1 MAKGDKSVEATSF
14 GGTSSDKCLVDLLRV
29 HFRSYCE
36 KSTIHCVRY
45 LYDPQLHNVERLI
58 WCVLLII
65 SVALSCFFYLL
76 LSERFVSQKLQTVVH
91 DPQYP
96 VFLVQFP
103 AVGICTDN
111 RINWSKLEAAKEK
124 FLPANSSGELV
135 ESFTTL
141 VSRLETLRF
150 GSYMASLAQ
159 LEDDNLEAVGFVN
172 LTDLA
177 IFMTLQCE
185 DILVTHSCL
194 WRSSSFNCCEYFV
207 MEKTE
212 FGFCLVFNSE
222 ISPRSKAIRQKEGFH
237 FYPRH
242 NAKAGQSTG
251 LNFDLLINESFKRP
265 DSQANDNVYV
275 GISKGNYPDQLTNVV
290 YSMTQ
295 NTETY
300 VTVRPDLTWTDE
312 TTRSIPPERRNCLFA
327 DEQSELDTHDAAKK
341 YGKPFQLTNCLNRC
355 HESYLVQMC
364 NCSLPIFFLYN
375 NRVKECDAASLR
387 CLARHNDIFSYDKRR
402 DEDALFS
409 ATKPGM
415 TCSCLVNCYLLDYY
429 TATTTLPLSAHK
441 LPKDPHQ
448 KLFKVDVHYQ
458 VETTPLYRT
467 SLEFTII
474 DLIANLGGI
483 FGLCLGASM
492 VSAFELIYYLTVG
505 LAMHLYDNRY
515 YGVLSKQ
522 LRIKWGKFKS
532 YLKNEVSHLAEH
544 PANQKEVGKSQL
556 RHPFNQRK
564 NVW

>member
-1 MAKGDKSVEATSF
+1 MARGDNSVKPTEAAGF
-14 GGTSSDKCLVDLLRV
+14 GDSEKCLLDLLKV

-45 LYDPQLHNVERLI
+45 LYDSHLHNLERII
-58 WCVLLII
+58 WSVLLII
-65 SVALSCFFYLL
+65 SIGLSFFFYLL

-111 RINWSKLEAAKEK
+111 RINWNKLEAAKEL
-124 FLPANSSGELV
+124 FLPTNASVELV
-135 ESFTTL
+135 ESFTVL
-141 VSRLETLRF
+141 VTRMETLRF
-150 GSYMASLAQ
+150 GSYLSSLAQ

-172 LTDLA
+172 LTELA
-177 IFMTLQCE
+177 MFMTLQCE
-185 DILVTHSCL
+185 DIMVPKSCL

-207 MEKTE
+207 LEKTE

-222 ISPRSKAIRQKEGFH
+222 VSPRSKAIKQKEGH
-237 FYPRH
+237 NFYPKH
-242 NAKAGQSTG
+242 NAKAGQSSG
-251 LNFDLLINESFKRP
+251 LNFDLILNESFRRP
-265 DSQANDNVYV
+265 DSQANNNVYV
-275 GISKGNYPDQLTNVV
+275 MIKKPNQLNNVV

-295 NTETY
+295 DTETY
-300 VTVRPDLTWTDE
+300 VTIRPDLTWTDN

-327 DEQSELDTHDAAKK
+327 DEQGELDSNDSAKK
-341 YGKPFQLTNCLNRC
+341 YGKHFQLSNCLNRC
-355 HESYLVQMC
+355 HESYLIQLC

-375 NRVKECDAASLR
+375 HRVPDCNAVSLR

-409 ATKPGM
+409 ATKLGM
-415 TCSCLVNCYLLDYY
+415 TCSCLVDCYLLDYY

-441 LPKDPHQ
+441 LPKDPQQ
-448 KLFKVDVHYQ
+448 KLFRVDVHYQ

-505 LAMHLYDNRY
+505 LAMHLYDHQY
-515 YGVLSKQ
+515 YGVLFKHLKVKWANFKGY
-522 LRIKWGKFKS
+522 LR
-532 YLKNEVSHLAEH
+532 NEVSHLAEN
-544 PANQKEVGKSQL
+544 PAAHKDTNERKL
-556 RHPFNQRK
+556 RHPFNYRK

>member
-1 MAKGDKSVEATSF
+1 MAKGNIARKSVEAAAAEKSF
-14 GGTSSDKCLVDLLRV
+14 LDLLREY
-29 HFRSYCE
+29 FRSYCE

-65 SVALSCFFYLL
+65 SVGLSCFFYLL

-103 AVGICTDN
+103 AVGICADN
-111 RINWSKLEAAKEK
+111 RINWSKLEAAKEE
-124 FLPANSSGELV
+124 FLPVNSSVELV
-135 ESFTTL
+135 ESFTVL

-150 GSYMASLAQ
+150 GSFMASLAQ
-159 LEDDNLEAVGFVN
+159 LDDDNLEAVNFVN
-172 LTDLA
+172 LTELA
-177 IFMTLQCE
+177 MFLTLRCE
-185 DILVTHSCL
+185 EILVPKSCL
-194 WRSSSFNCCEYFV
+194 WRGSAFDCCEFFV
-207 MEKTE
+207 PEKTE
-212 FGFCLVFNSE
+212 FGVCLIFNSE
-222 ISPRSKAIRQKEGFH
+222 LSPRSKAIREKEGVK

-251 LNFDLLINESFKRP
+251 LNFDLVINESFKRP
-265 DSQANDNVYV
+265 DSQANDNVY
-275 GISKGNYPDQLTNVV
+275 IMIKKPDQLNNVV

-300 VTVRPDLTWTDE
+300 VTVRPDLTWTDDS
-312 TTRSIPPERRNCLFA
+312 TRSIPPERRNCLFA
-327 DEQSELDTHDAAKK
+327 DEQIGLDTDDAAKK
-341 YGKPFQLTNCLNRC
+341 YGKHFQLTNCLNRC
-355 HESYLVQMC
+355 HESYLVQLC

-375 NRVKECDAASLR
+375 KRVKECDATSLR

-415 TCSCLVNCYLLDYY
+415 TCSCLVNCYLMDYY
-429 TATTTLPLSAHK
+429 TATTTLPLSANK
-441 LPKDPHQ
+441 LPKDPKQ

-492 VSAFELIYYLTVG
+492 VSAFELVYYLTVG
-505 LAMHLYDNRY
+505 LAMHLYDNKY
-515 YGVLSKQ
+515 YRVLRKQ
-522 LRIKWGKFKS
+522 IRLKWRKFKS
-532 YLKNEVSHLAEH
+532 YLKNEVHHLAEH
-544 PANQKEVGKSQL
+544 PVAPKGQI
-556 RHPFNQRK
+556 RHPFNQSK
-564 NVW
+564 NAW

>member
-1 MAKGDKSVEATSF
+1 MAKGDKPAETAKF
-14 GGTSSDKCLVDLLRV
+14 GGSEKCLLDLLRV

-45 LYDPQLHNVERLI
+45 FYDPQLHNLERVI

-65 SVALSCFFYLL
+65 SIGLSCFFYLL

-103 AVGICTDN
+103 AVGVCTDN
-111 RINWSKLEAAKEK
+111 RINWSKLEAAKEQ
-124 FLPANSSGELV
+124 FLPTNSSVELV
-135 ESFTTL
+135 ESFTVL

-150 GSYMASLAQ
+150 GSYLANLAQ

-172 LTDLA
+172 LTELA
-177 IFMTLQCE
+177 IFLTLKCE
-185 DILVTHSCL
+185 DIIVTHSCL

-207 MEKTE
+207 LEKTE

-222 ISPRSKAIRQKEGFH
+222 ISPRSKAIRQKEGHH

-251 LNFDLLINESFKRP
+251 LNFDLLLSESFKRP
-265 DSQANDNVYV
+265 DSQANDNVY
-275 GISKGNYPDQLTNVV
+275 IMIKKPDQLSNVV

-327 DEQSELDTHDAAKK
+327 DEQHELDSQDSAKK
-341 YGKPFQLTNCLNRC
+341 FGKPFQLTNCLNRC
-355 HESYLVQMC
+355 HESYLIQLC
-364 NCSLPIFFLYN
+364 NCSLPIFFLQ
-375 NRVKECDAASLR
+375 NRRIKECDAASLR

-441 LPKDPHQ
+441 LPKDPQQ

-492 VSAFELIYYLTVG
+492 VSAFELVYYLTVG
-505 LAMHLYDNRY
+505 LAMHLYDHKY
-515 YGVLSKQ
+515 YRVLGKQ
-522 LRIKWGKFKS
+522 LRIKWRKFKG
-532 YLKNEVSHLAEH
+532 YLKNEVGQLAEV
-544 PANQKEVGKSQL
+544 PVEGKL
-556 RHPFNQRK
+556 RHPFNNRK

>member
-1 MAKGDKSVEATSF
+1 MAKGDNSVAAASI
-14 GGTSSDKCLVDLLRV
+14 SDSDKCLMDLLRV
-29 HFRSYCE
+29 YFRSYCE

-65 SVALSCFFYLL
+65 SVGLSCFFYLL
-76 LSERFVSQKLQTVVH
+76 LSERFVTQKLQTVVH

-111 RINWSKLEAAKEK
+111 RIDWTKLEAAKEK
-124 FLPANSSGELV
+124 FLPVNSSVELV
-135 ESFTTL
+135 ESFTIL
-141 VSRLETLRF
+141 VARLETLRF
-150 GSYMASLAQ
+150 GIYMASLSQ

-172 LTDLA
+172 LTELSMFLT
-177 IFMTLQCE
+177 IRCE
-185 DILVTHSCL
+185 DIMVSNSCL
-194 WRSSSFNCCEYFV
+194 WRSSPFNCCEYF
-207 MEKTE
+207 MTEKTE

-222 ISPRSKAIRQKEGFH
+222 ISPLSKEIRQREGRN

-242 NAKAGQSTG
+242 NAKAGQGTG

-275 GISKGNYPDQLTNVV
+275 MIKKPDQLNNVL

-312 TTRSIPPERRNCLFA
+312 STRNIPPERRNCLFA
-327 DEQSELDTHDAAKK
+327 DEQHELDEHDAAKK
-341 YGKPFQLTNCLNRC
+341 FGKPFQLTNCLNRC
-355 HESYLVQMC
+355 HESYLIQLC
-364 NCSLPIFFLYN
+364 NCSLPIFFLFN
-375 NRVKECDAASLR
+375 KKVDECNAASLR
-387 CLARHNDIFSYDKRR
+387 CLARNNDIFSYDKRR

-415 TCSCLVNCYLLDYY
+415 TCSCFVNCYLLEYY

-441 LPKDPHQ
+441 LPKDPQQ

-467 SLEFTII
+467 SLEFTTI

-483 FGLCLGASM
+483 FGLCLGASV

-505 LAMHLYDNRY
+505 LAMHLYDNKY
-515 YGVLSKQ
+515 YGVLNKQ
-522 LRIKWGKFKS
+522 LRIKWRTFKN
-532 YLKNEVSHLAEH
+532 YLKNDVSHLGES
-544 PANQKEVGKSQL
+544 PAAQKNICEGNL
-556 RHPFNQRK
+556 RHPFNNRK

>member
-1 MAKGDKSVEATSF
+1 MARADKSEKPKEAAE
-14 GGTSSDKCLVDLLRV
+14 KCLGELLKV

-45 LYDPQLHNVERLI
+45 LYDSHLHNLERII

-65 SVALSCFFYLL
+65 SIALSYFFYLL

-96 VFLVQFP
+96 VFLVPFP

-111 RINWSKLEAAKEK
+111 RINWQKLEAAKEQ
-124 FLPANSSGELV
+124 FLPVNASVELV
-135 ESFTTL
+135 ESFTDL

-150 GSYMASLAQ
+150 GSYLSSLAQ
-159 LEDDNLEAVGFVN
+159 LEDDNLEAVSFVN
-172 LTDLA
+172 LTELA
-177 IFMTLQCE
+177 LFLTLRCE
-185 DILVTHSCL
+185 DIMVQKSCL
-194 WRSSSFNCCEYFV
+194 WRSSAFDCCEYFV
-207 MEKTE
+207 LEKTE

-222 ISPRSKAIRQKEGFH
+222 ISPRSKAIKQREGRN

-251 LNFDLLINESFKRP
+251 LNFDLLLNESFRRP
-265 DSQANDNVYV
+265 DSQANNNVYV
-275 GISKGNYPDQLTNVV
+275 MIKKTDQLNNVV

-300 VTVRPDLTWTDE
+300 VTVRPDLTWTDN

-327 DEQSELDTHDAAKK
+327 DEQGELDSSDSAKK
-341 YGKPFQLTNCLNRC
+341 FGKPFQLTNCLNRC
-355 HESYLVQMC
+355 HESYLIQFC
-364 NCSLPIFFLYN
+364 NCSLPIFFLN
-375 NRVKECDAASLR
+375 NKRVPECDAVSLR

-409 ATKPGM
+409 ATKLGM
-415 TCSCLVNCYLLDYY
+415 TCSCLVDCYLLDYY
-429 TATTTLPLSAHK
+429 TATTTLPLSAFK
-441 LPKDPHQ
+441 LPKDPQ
-448 KLFKVDVHYQ
+448 LTLFRVDVHYQ

-505 LAMHLYDNRY
+505 LAVHLYDNQY
-515 YGVLSKQ
+515 YGVLMKHLKVKWASFRGY
-522 LRIKWGKFKS
+522 LR
-532 YLKNEVSHLAEH
+532 NEVSHLAEI
-544 PANQKEVGKSQL
+544 PAVHKDANESQF
-556 RHPFNQRK
+556 RHPFKYRK
-564 NVW
+564 NAW

>member
-1 MAKGDKSVEATSF
+1 MAKGAKSVEATGF
-14 GGTSSDKCLVDLLRV
+14 GGSDKCLGDLLRV

-111 RINWSKLEAAKEK
+111 RVNWSKLEAAKK
-124 FLPANSSGELV
+124 QFLPANTSVELV
-135 ESFTTL
+135 ESFSSL
-141 VSRLETLRF
+141 VSRMETLRF
-150 GSYMASLAQ
+150 GSFLANLAQ
-159 LEDDNLEAVGFVN
+159 LEDDNLEQVGFVN
-172 LTDLA
+172 LTELA
-177 IFMTLQCE
+177 MFLTLQCE
-185 DILVTHSCL
+185 DILVTDSCR
-194 WRSSSFNCCEYFV
+194 WRSSSFNCCDYFV

-222 ISPRSKAIRQKEGFH
+222 VSPRSKAIRQKEGFN

-251 LNFDLLINESFKRP
+251 LNFDLLLNESFKRP
-265 DSQANDNVYV
+265 NSQANDNVYV
-275 GISKGNYPDQLTNVV
+275 MIKKPDQLNNVL

-300 VTVRPDLTWTDE
+300 VTVRPELTWTDE
-312 TTRSIPPERRNCLFA
+312 TTRSIPPEQRNCLFA
-327 DEQSELDTHDAAKK
+327 DEQSELDSRDAAKK

-355 HESYLVQMC
+355 HESYLVQLC

-375 NRVKECDAASLR
+375 KRVKECTAGSLR

-441 LPKDPHQ
+441 LPKDPQQ

-458 VETTPLYRT
+458 VETIPLYRT
-467 SLEFTII
+467 SLEFSII

-515 YGVLSKQ
+515 YVVLNKQ
-522 LRIKWGKFKS
+522 LRFKWQKFKS
-532 YLKNEVSHLAEH
+532 YLKNDVNPLAEI
-544 PANQKEVGKSQL
+544 PATQKDNREGKL
-556 RHPFNQRK
+556 RHPFNHRK